1 MDPDFSDAFPIENGV
16 IPWLR
21 WFARGFFSVELPA
34 FCEDICR
41 PTDSPSMVLMD
52 VSRPNSGFNGY
63 S

>member
-1 MDPDFSDAFPIENGV
+1 MHFLLKMGLFHGCVSLPEV
-16 IPWLR
+16 
-21 WFARGFFSVELPA
+21 FSVELPA

-63 S
+63 P